1 MLECVQYSD
10 RYVSSLIAFSLEAPQ
25 AILKFMKVSDIVIV
39 LAGLEFILF
48 THDSV
53 HLDNVVSGVENQHII
68 ALAGVTSDDIA
79 VFMQCVQRIAFVFR
93 LAHASLLCS
102 SKVWAHSAHAD
113 TSFCFKTSRS
123 RVTKHHLSSKQTRS
137 NSALILLI

>member
-1 MLECVQYSD
+1 VF
-10 RYVSSLIAFSLEAPQ
+10 SLIAFSLEAPQ

-53 HLDNVVSGVENQHII
+53 HLDNVVSAVENQHII
-68 ALAGVTSDDIA
+68 AFAGVTSDDIA

-102 SKVWAHSAHAD
+102 SQSVG
-113 TSFCFKTSRS
+113 T
-123 RVTKHHLSSKQTRS
+123 
-137 NSALILLI
+137 